1 LKKII
6 KEKKSS
12 IKIESVAEI
21 HGADEFGHDF
31 CVSLQEQDVQKD
43 EGILNKKHTCQ
54 ICNKEYVQI
63 GGLRAHMRG
72 HTGERPFL
80 CSYCGKGFIRSGELF
95 RHIRIHTNERPF
107 ICKICTKGFKQ
118 KFHLSEHERSHK
130 KLKTFSCNECGK
142 CNYDLNR
149 V

>member
-1 LKKII
+1 LKKLI

-43 EGILNKKHTCQ
+43 EVILNKKHTCQ

-63 GGLRAHMRG
+63 GGLRAHMRATRVKG
-72 HTGERPFL
+72 RFCAVIVVKVL
-80 CSYCGKGFIRSGELF
+80 LDRASYSDTFASTQTSVLLF
-95 RHIRIHTNERPF
+95 A
-107 ICKICTKGFKQ
+107 KY
-118 KFHLSEHERSHK
+118 HERIQTKIPS
-130 KLKTFSCNECGK
+130 F
-142 CNYDLNR
+142 
-149 V
+149 